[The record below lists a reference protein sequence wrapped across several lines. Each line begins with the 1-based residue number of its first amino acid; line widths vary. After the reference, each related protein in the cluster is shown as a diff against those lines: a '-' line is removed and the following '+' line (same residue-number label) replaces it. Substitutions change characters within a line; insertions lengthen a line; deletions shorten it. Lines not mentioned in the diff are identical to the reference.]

1 MVSGTRFVAASA
13 FSTLAARAGC
23 GGGSGRQRPT
33 PPPTGG
39 FTNSSLNGTYTFSV
53 AGADSAGIFTMAGSF
68 VACGCS
74 QGTISSGMVDVTNPS
89 GIFPASTLASNSSY
103 HITPDGRGVARLF
116 ITTTSSGSLG
126 EIDIDFVLSS
136 PSHGLVIRFD
146 ASGTGSGSID
156 QQPSAVTQA
165 TLSATPYAF
174 SLSGGDL
181 NNSPVTMVGAFTV
194 DGSGNITTG
203 VEDFNNHGAV
213 LSQQALSGSVTV
225 GSGTAPGQAILTT
238 SSGSRSFSV
247 YPIDA
252 THLKLI
258 ENDGLAVL
266 MGDAFNQP
274 TASIAAGTLVFTL
287 TGLDTNNPA
296 DLFATAGFMTS
307 DGNGL
312 LTDGSEDVNDA
323 GLVDNNTNPATPFAF
338 SGTFSYTGG
347 GRYQVT
353 LSNYV
358 GGSAFAAYPS
368 SAGLLMLQIDNTA
381 GGITAG
387 VAVAQ
392 LPGGGITA
400 SQGYALNLTGEDLS
414 TGSEIDQIAELKTST
429 TTLTG
434 LTDQNDGGSAFTQN
448 VNGTYNFSNGFGSAT
463 FTSGLPNLFLYPVD
477 SSTTFFITADPTI
490 AAVGSL
496 QLQAAPAGAAAQ
508 ASRRQSVV
516 PLQRV
521 LPHAHSQNR
530 LSRPKAN

>member
-1 MVSGTRFVAASA
+1 MFSGTRFVAAIA
-13 FSTLAARAGC
+13 FSTLAILAGC
-23 GGGSGRQRPT
+23 GGGSGTQRPT
-33 PPPTGG
+33 PPPSGG
-39 FTNSSLNGTYTFSV
+39 FTNSSLHGNYTFSV

-74 QGTISSGMVDVTNPS
+74 QGTISSGTVDVTNPS
-89 GIFPASTLASNSSY
+89 GMFPASALASNSSY

-116 ITTTSSGSLG
+116 ITPTSNASLG
-126 EIDIDFVLSS
+126 EIDVDFVLSS
-136 PSHGLVIRFD
+136 SSHGLVIRFD

-156 QQPSAVTQA
+156 QQPSALAQTA
-165 TLSATPYAF
+165 LTATPYAF
-174 SLSGGDL
+174 SLSGGDF
-181 NNSPVTMVGAFTV
+181 NNSPITMVGAFTV
-194 DGSGNITTG
+194 DGSGTITTG
-203 VEDFNNHGAV
+203 VEDFNNNGAV
-213 LSQQALSGSVTV
+213 LTQLALTGSVTV
-225 GSGTAPGQAILTT
+225 GSGTAPGQAVLTT

-247 YPIDA
+247 YSIDA

-274 TASIAAGTLVFTL
+274 TASIPAGTLVFTM
-287 TGLDTNNPA
+287 TGLDTSIPA
-296 DLFATAGFMTS
+296 DLFVTAGFMTS

-312 LTDGSEDVNDA
+312 LTNGSEDVNDA

-338 SGTFSYTGG
+338 TGTFSSSGG

-358 GGSAFAAYPS
+358 GGSGFAAYPS

-392 LPGGGITA
+392 QAGAGVSA

-414 TGSEIDQIAELKTST
+414 SGSGAEIDQIAELKTST
-429 TTLTG
+429 NTLTG
-434 LTDQNDGGSAFTQN
+434 LTDQNDGGSTFTQN
-448 VNGTYNFSNGFGSAT
+448 VNGTYTLGSAT
-463 FTSGLPNLFLYPVD
+463 FTSGLPNLFLYPFD
-477 SSTTFFITADPTI
+477 SSTTFFITADPAV

-496 QLQAAPAGAAAQ
+496 QMQSAPSSAAAQ
-508 ASRRQSVV
+508 SSIQHRSAV
-516 PLQRV
+516 PLQRL
-521 LPHAHSQNR
+521 LPHPRSQ
-530 LSRPKAN
+530 K

>member
-1 MVSGTRFVAASA
+1 
-13 FSTLAARAGC
+13 
-23 GGGSGRQRPT
+23 
-33 PPPTGG
+33 
-39 FTNSSLNGTYTFSV
+39 
-53 AGADSAGIFTMAGSF
+53 
-68 VACGCS
+68 
-74 QGTISSGMVDVTNPS
+74 
-89 GIFPASTLASNSSY
+89 
-103 HITPDGRGVARLF
+103 
-116 ITTTSSGSLG
+116 
-126 EIDIDFVLSS
+126 
-136 PSHGLVIRFD
+136 
-146 ASGTGSGSID
+146 
-156 QQPSAVTQA
+156 
-165 TLSATPYAF
+165 
-174 SLSGGDL
+174 
-181 NNSPVTMVGAFTV
+181 
-194 DGSGNITTG
+194 
-203 VEDFNNHGAV
+203 
-213 LSQQALSGSVTV
+213 V
-225 GSGTAPGQAILTT
+225 GSGTAPGQAVLTT
-238 SSGSRSFSV
+238 SSGDRSFSV
-247 YPIDA
+247 YAIDA

-274 TASIAAGTLVFTL
+274 TASVPAGTLVFTM
-287 TGLDTNNPA
+287 TGLDSSIPA
-296 DLFATAGFMTS
+296 NLFVTAGFMTS

-338 SGTFSYTGG
+338 TGTFSSTGG

-358 GGSAFAAYPS
+358 GGAAFAAYPS

-392 LPGGGITA
+392 LPGGGISA

-414 TGSEIDQIAELKTST
+414 TVSEIDQIAELKTT
-429 TTLTG
+429 TNTLTG

-448 VNGTYNFSNGFGSAT
+448 VNGSYSFSNGFGSAT

-496 QLQAAPAGAAAQ
+496 QVQAAPAGAAAQ
-508 ASRRQSVV
+508 SSIRRPSVV

-521 LPHAHSQNR
+521 LPHSHSQNR
-530 LSRPKAN
+530 LSTTNVN